1 MHTTLHSIIFPRIL
15 SFEYISNENTQDL
28 CVLHLYSTVSFDTLL
43 LNHLWKEIVYI
54 LPLDL
59 NILLLASPAMVLSS
73 QLQCYW
79 HLMMAQRRP
88 YAACCVSIVIAY
100 LSKNTFLGSFS
111 KIGT

>member
-1 MHTTLHSIIFPRIL
+1 MHTALHSIIFPRIL

-73 QLQCYW
+73 QL
-79 HLMMAQRRP
+79 MMAQRRP